1 MTDNPTRSWYRF
13 VPQLNSRWWTAL
25 LGLSLMANLLI
36 AGLVLGTRYRGDDRI
51 MGASAVQVFPRS
63 FLRDM
68 PRERR
73 NELMGIVRRDMRGL
87 RDMRE
92 GSSEQIRSHSPGD
105 HGLCNRPRQPRRQN
119 RYIGHRRHRK
129 NDPRRTQIPRR
140 SNQGKG
146 FTGEGEE
153 EELEKANLQP
163 RRERRFRL
171 QI

>member
-1 MTDNPTRSWYRF
+1 MTDNSTRSWSRF

-51 MGASAVQVFPRS
+51 MGASAVEVFPRS

-92 GSSEQIRSHSPGD
+92 GSSEQI
-105 HGLCNRPRQPRRQN
+105 L
-119 RYIGHRRHRK
+119 K
-129 NDPRRTQIPRR
+129 
-140 SNQGKG
+140 
-146 FTGEGEE
+146 FAEA
-153 EELEKANLQP
+153 LEKDTGDLALIRP
-163 RRERRFRL
+163 AITAYATGPDSLAARTVTLVTGVIEKMTPEERKSLAAAIRERASRVKERKKN
-171 QI
+171 